1 MIAPPPTPNRPEK
14 APAAVP
20 IAASLH
26 VTRGILGRVPQP
38 TADALAE
45 VLRPL
50 TEDPSHAAILLD
62 VDGTLSPIVERAQ
75 DAHVPEKTSRVLG
88 VLARR
93 YGLVAAISG
102 RAAMDTRRL
111 VGVGGITYAG
121 SHGAEL
127 LAPGDS
133 KPTVLPA
140 FATWTGRVRAFVAA
154 RDDRELRR
162 LRVRIEDKGP
172 IQALHWRGAPD
183 EDAARTRVE
192 GIAHEAESEGFLT
205 HWGRKVLEVRPPV
218 PVNKGRAVE
227 QLLLRAPS
235 VRTAMYAGDD
245 ATDLDAW
252 DALDR
257 LLKEG
262 RLDAC
267 IRVGVASDEG
277 PPQIAERADI
287 TVPGIPGF
295 AEALDILAS

>member
-1 MIAPPPTPNRPEK
+1 
-14 APAAVP
+14 
-20 IAASLH
+20 
-26 VTRGILGRVPQP
+26 VTQP
-38 TADALAE
+38 TADSLAG

-50 TEDPSHAAILLD
+50 TEDPRHAAILLD

-75 DAHVPEKTSRVLG
+75 DAHVPESTSRVLG

-93 YGLVAAISG
+93 YGLVACISG

-133 KPTVLPA
+133 KPAVLPA
-140 FATWTGRVRAFVAA
+140 FETWTGRVRAFVAA

-183 EDAARTRVE
+183 EDSARTRVE

-227 QLLLRAPS
+227 ELMRRAPT
-235 VRTAMYAGDD
+235 VRTALYAGDD

-257 LLKEG
+257 LLDEG
-262 RLDAC
+262 RLDARV
-267 IRVGVASDEG
+267 RVGVESDEC
-277 PPQIAERADI
+277 PREIIERADI
-287 TVPGIPGF
+287 AVTGTRGF